1 MLYNVI
7 VKVANFTLLCFLF
20 SILDETDFALDQI
33 IHKEVSLL
41 LVGIYNNY
49 ISTYGSSEVNKYD
62 THKKEELKTVYNS
75 IVKKAKTSPLYKVDL
90 NESVQKY
97 VVDLKESARLLKNT
111 AEEFSADH
119 GDLRGFSKKVA
130 YSNDESKVAA
140 HLIDLDGVD
149 DDIKEIT
156 LDVKNLASPQV
167 NVGNF
172 LSERSNNLNPGA
184 YSFDLSIDGFDYEF
198 KFNVDESDSAVDTQ
212 KKIVRLIN
220 KADIGLNATLAVN
233 DQDRS
238 AVKIQSVATGET
250 EDGLIFKISDSGL
263 SENTSAVNL
272 FGLNKVYSAASDAHF
287 TINGEE
293 NSSTSN
299 NFTVNNAYDITL
311 RDTTEE
317 NVPVTVGLKN
327 DADAIMDNVQLL
339 LDKFNSMVELTKADD
354 DVVSSGRKLEHDI
367 SVLAEKNRSALESNG
382 LIIDSDNYVTLD
394 KALFTQAINEGRL
407 PEALNSLNNFNRDL
421 SNKASQIALDPMEYV
436 KKVIVTYPNPH
447 NTVNQNPYMT
457 SIYSGMMYN
466 NYT

>member
-130 YSNDESKVAA
+130 YSGDESKVEA
-140 HLIDLDGVD
+140 HLIDADKIGD
-149 DDIKEIT
+149 DLNEIT
-156 LDVKNLASPQV
+156 LDVKNLAGPQV
-167 NVGNF
+167 NLGNF
-172 LSERSNNLNPGA
+172 LGERSSNLNPGT

-198 KFNVDESDSAVDTQ
+198 KFNIDEGDTAVDSQ
-212 KKIVRLIN
+212 KRIVRLIN
-220 KADIGLNATLAVN
+220 KADIGLEATLAVN

-238 AVKIQSVATGET
+238 AVKIQSLATGET
-250 EDGLIFKISDSGL
+250 DDGLIFKISESNPEEPSGVV
-263 SENTSAVNL
+263 SF

-311 RDTTEE
+311 KDTTEE
-317 NVPVTVGLKN
+317 NMPVTIGLKN

-339 LDKFNSMVELTKADD
+339 LNKFNAMVQLTKADD

-367 SVLAEKNRSALESNG
+367 SLLADKNRSALESNG
-382 LIIDSDNYVTLD
+382 LMIGEDNVVTLD

-407 PEALNSLNNFNRDL
+407 SEALNSLNNFNRDL
-421 SNKASQIALDPMEYV
+421 SKKATQISLDPMEYV
-436 KKVIVTYPNPH
+436 KKTLVTYPNPN
-447 NTVNQNPYMT
+447 NTINQNPYMT

-466 NYT
+466 NYI